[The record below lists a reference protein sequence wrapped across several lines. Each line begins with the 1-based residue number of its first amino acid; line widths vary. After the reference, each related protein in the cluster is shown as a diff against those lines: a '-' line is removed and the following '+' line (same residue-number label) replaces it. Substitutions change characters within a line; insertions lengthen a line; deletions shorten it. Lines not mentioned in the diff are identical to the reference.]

1 MISSCNLSDKT
12 VSDVRYSNFFNH
24 FFNSTSL
31 SLLDPNDLA
40 AKGATLLHHL
50 AVWMIEENKCKEAS
64 SANTSLA
71 APNVQNLPPTKADNE
86 NQGPVYENLMDLQN
100 KTGDNLSFRAEVT
113 IDKDAPTSSISDFN
127 NVRISIRVY
136 K

>member
-1 MISSCNLSDKT
+1 
-12 VSDVRYSNFFNH
+12 
-24 FFNSTSL
+24 
-31 SLLDPNDLA
+31 LA